1 MAIKDPRFV
10 PKTVEDERKANPIVG
25 KEIRNDTIL
34 TNHIANQSIT
44 AEKIAN
50 GAIGTSQINT
60 AAEPTINTIYSNFWF
75 RSNGATGWYSQDYG
89 GGIHMTDTTW
99 IRTYGSKN
107 LYCNQEIRAD
117 VRLRAGSGENRIEP
131 AAWDKIILCA
141 NGSTTAGGYFF
152 YNSNNAYGVIS
163 DRRTK
168 NTIIPLSEYDAVTFI
183 RELKPVT
190 FKMNGIDRVS
200 CGFIAQDVLKAA
212 KNDAQKNIT
221 PNHETYDETNLNCPL
236 LGVSDHSMTPNIV
249 STIQYLMKIIDSQ
262 QKNIESL
269 ESRLKTIEDLLK

>member
-10 PKTVEDERKANPIVG
+10 PKKVEDDRKDNPIVG

-60 AAEPTINTIYSNFWF
+60 TAEPTINTIYSNSWF
-75 RSNGATGWYSQDYG
+75 RSNGATGWYSQTYG
-89 GGIHMTDTTW
+89 GGIHMSDTTW

-107 LYCNQEIRAD
+107 LYCNQLIRGEAGIAWGNGANRFD
-117 VRLRAGSGENRIEP
+117 PNNWDRL
-131 AAWDKIILCA
+131 IICA
-141 NGSTTAGGYFF
+141 NSVDVNGGYFF
-152 YNSNNAYGVIS
+152 YNQGNAYGVIS

-200 CGFIAQDVLKAA
+200 CGFVAQDVLKAA